1 MFKFIDAIRAAG
13 GTVDHGIALFF
24 YGIFPEAEARFS
36 NGQVQ
41 LHHIATWR
49 NVLAVARAERLFD
62 DKTLSEVEAF
72 LDSPLAWSGRNG
84 GVSEL
89 SL

>member
-1 MFKFIDAIRAAG
+1 VK
-13 GTVDHGIALFF
+13 
-24 YGIFPEAEARFS
+24 
-36 NGQVQ
+36 

-49 NVLAVARAERLFD
+49 NVLAVAKEQKLFD
-62 DKTLSEVEAF
+62 EKTLSEVEAF
-72 LDSPLAWSGRNG
+72 LDAPLAWSGRNG

>member
-1 MFKFIDAIRAAG
+1 FG
-13 GTVDHGIALFF
+13 
-24 YGIFPEAEARFS
+24 EQRFAD
-36 NGQVQ
+36 GKVR

-49 NVLAVARAERLFD
+49 NVLAVARVQKLFD

-72 LDSPLAWSGRNG
+72 LDAPLAWSGKNG